1 MFIWLGFRFVFSI
14 SSLVSV
20 QKFVM
25 QSFLSDFF
33 FLRNSFSCANPQ
45 IFLSLKIEQF
55 HLYRRK

>member
-25 QSFLSDFF
+25 QSFLSDFL
-33 FLRNSFSCANPQ
+33 FLRNSCANPPRF
-45 IFLSLKIEQF
+45 FLSLKIEQF